1 MWKRNPCV
9 QYGLLGLFLAV
20 AGQFLTVRFNYGGD
34 PTALFYTGR
43 QTAIPDSL
51 GENLYRSPEA
61 EGFDGQFYHLIAHDP
76 FLDKG
81 YASAVDNPRL
91 RWRRILVP
99 LAAFV
104 LAFGH
109 SGWIDA
115 AYFCVMAGFV
125 FLGVYWLSRLARDHN
140 LHASVG
146 LLFLT
151 LPAVFMSLER
161 MTVDL
166 ALAALTAGFVVYL
179 RTPGWKLF
187 AVLAAAPLTRETGLL
202 LLAGYGLHALLT
214 RKWRNVLWSAAS
226 VLPFGFW
233 IVFVHTHTYSD
244 ATAWAASFPFSGLL
258 RRTVN
263 PFPFEITGAWVGAAA
278 ISDYLGILAI
288 WIAIAAAL
296 ILLRKQRHEPAT
308 LAGLGF
314 VLLAAFL
321 GKEDVWQQTYG
332 FSRIFSPWFLL
343 LAAAAVQQNAKWMLA
358 PWALSLPRIAVQA
371 WVHMPG
377 IVSGFARGK

>member
-1 MWKRNPCV
+1 MRKRHSCAL
-9 QYGLLGLFLAV
+9 YALLGLSLAL
-20 AGQFLTVRFNYGGD
+20 AGQYLTIHFNYGGD

-43 QTAIPDSL
+43 QTPIPDSL
-51 GENLYRSPEA
+51 GEDLYRAPNN

-99 LAAFV
+99 LAAFA
-104 LAFGH
+104 LSFGR
-109 SGWIDA
+109 SGWIDL
-115 AYFCVMAGFV
+115 AYFLVTAGFV
-125 FLGVYWLSRLARDHN
+125 FLGVYWLARLAREHE
-140 LHASVG
+140 LHPSLG

-166 ALAALTAGFVVYL
+166 ALAALTAGFILYL
-179 RTPGWKLF
+179 RNPNWKLF
-187 AVLAAAPLTRETGLL
+187 AVLAAAPLARETGLI
-202 LLAGYGLHALLT
+202 LLAGYGAHALLT
-214 RKWRNVLWSAAS
+214 RDWKRVACAAASAA
-226 VLPFGFW
+226 PFGLW
-233 IVFVHTHTYSD
+233 AVFVHTHTASD
-244 ATAWAASFPFSGLL
+244 ATAWAATFPFSGLL
-258 RRTVN
+258 RRTFN

-278 ISDYLGILAI
+278 ITDYLGILAI

-296 ILLRKQRHEPAT
+296 VLLRAQYNEPIA

-314 VLLAAFL
+314 LLLAAFL

-343 LAAAAVQQNAKWMLA
+343 LAAAALRRKAVWMLM
-358 PWALSLPRIAVQA
+358 PWALSLPRIAVQT
-371 WVHMPG
+371 WVHVPG